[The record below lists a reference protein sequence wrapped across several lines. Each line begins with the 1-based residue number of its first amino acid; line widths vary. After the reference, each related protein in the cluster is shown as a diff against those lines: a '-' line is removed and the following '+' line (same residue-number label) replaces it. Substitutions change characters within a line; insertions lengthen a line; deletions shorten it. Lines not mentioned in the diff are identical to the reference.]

1 MTFKEI
7 ILSCLLSYKLVVS
20 RLLSLSWMCTLI
32 MAWPFPVYVIKETS
46 QKKLEK

>member
-32 MAWPFPVYVIKETS
+32 MAWPFQFMWS
-46 QKKLEK
+46 KKHHKN